1 MIQAE
6 ISYQESKQIEI
17 VEYRYGGLFKIKF
30 NINNNI
36 ITELSIE
43 QYSVGII
50 FETKD
55 SNLIEFIMSSLS
67 QLESKFLKN

>member
-6 ISYQESKQIEI
+6 ISYQELKQIEI